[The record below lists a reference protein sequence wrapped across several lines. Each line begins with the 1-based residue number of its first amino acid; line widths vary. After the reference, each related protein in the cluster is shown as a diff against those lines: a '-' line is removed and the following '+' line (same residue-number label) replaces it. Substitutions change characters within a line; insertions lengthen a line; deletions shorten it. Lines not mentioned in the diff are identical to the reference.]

1 MGRRKARGMVRI
13 GIAVVLAMSVGMM
26 AFAATEGELVVV
38 QGAEPTGLDPAVHRE
53 NPTYNVTMNIFDS
66 LLQRNADG
74 SITPALAESFEALE
88 DENAWIF
95 HLRAGVTF
103 HNGEPLTADA
113 VVATVD
119 RIMDPA
125 LNSTRATDLGWI
137 ETVEVIDELTVKI
150 IANKTFALAEHYFSE
165 LQIIPPLHVA
175 EVGTAFDAAPVGTG
189 PFRFVRWDRGNQ
201 VVLERNDDY
210 WQGPA
215 DVETLIFRFITS
227 PASRVTT
234 LLGGD
239 ADLIADPPLTA
250 MDQIENNAA
259 TSLGIATGTRVMFV
273 GLDTKQESPLQD
285 ERVRQALNYAIDK
298 QAIIENLLYG
308 LAEET
313 VAMTTSTDL
322 GFNPDLSPYPYD
334 PDKARQLL
342 ADAGYPNGFEISMDA
357 LNGRYINDKEVAQ
370 AIAGFLS
377 EVGITVNINI
387 LEFGA
392 FNAAIFS
399 QTSSPMYFVGW
410 GNAPF
415 DASYVYDFI
424 VRSDGLLSTIDDP
437 VIDALINAGNSTI
450 NQADRIAIYHT
461 AAELINDAAPVIFLY
476 KQPVLYGF
484 SSRLTW
490 TPRSDEFLWMYD
502 AVLD

>member
-1 MGRRKARGMVRI
+1 MGRSRAKGMLHI
-13 GIAVVLAMSVGMM
+13 GIAILATVLVGTM
-26 AFAATEGELVVV
+26 AFAATDGELVVV
-38 QGAEPTGLDPAVHRE
+38 QGAEPTGLDPTVHRE

-74 SITPALAESFEALE
+74 SITPALAESYEALE
-88 DENAWIF
+88 GENAWIF
-95 HLRAGVTF
+95 HLRPGVTF
-103 HNGEPLTADA
+103 HNGEALTADA
-113 VVATVD
+113 VVATVN
-119 RIMDPA
+119 RIFDPEF
-125 LNSTRATDLGWI
+125 NSTRATDLGWI

-165 LQIIPPLHVA
+165 LQIIPPLYAA
-175 EVGTAFDAAPVGTG
+175 EVGMGFDSAPIGTG
-189 PFRFVRWDRGNQ
+189 PFKFVRWDRGNQ

-215 DVETLIFRFITS
+215 AVKRVVFRFISS
-227 PASRVTT
+227 PASRATT

-250 MDQIENNAA
+250 MDQIESNPA
-259 TSLGIATGTRVMFV
+259 TRLGIATGTRVMFV
-273 GLDTKQESPLQD
+273 GLDTRQDSPLQD
-285 ERVRQALNYAIDK
+285 VRVRLALNYAVDK

-322 GFNPDLSPYPYD
+322 GFNPDLDPYPYD
-334 PDKARQLL
+334 PARARQLL
-342 ADAGYPNGFEISMDA
+342 IDAGYPNGFEISMDT

-377 EVGITVNINI
+377 EIGITVNINV

-392 FNAAIFS
+392 FNGAIFS
-399 QTSSPMYFVGW
+399 HTSSPMYLAGW

-424 VRSDGLLSTIDDP
+424 IRSNGLLSTIDDP

-450 NQADRIAIYHT
+450 NQADRIAIYHA
-461 AAELINDAAPVIFLY
+461 AAELIMEAAPVLDLY

-502 AVLD
+502 AVLE

>member
-1 MGRRKARGMVRI
+1 MGGNRSRRVVQI
-13 GIAVVLAMSVGMM
+13 GVAVLLSIVVGIM
-26 AFAATEGELVVV
+26 AFAATDGELVVV
-38 QGAEPTGLDPAVHRE
+38 QGAEPTGLDPTVHRE

-74 SITPALAESFEALE
+74 SITPALAESFETLE

-95 HLRAGVTF
+95 HLRPGVTF
-103 HNGEPLTADA
+103 HNGEALTADA
-113 VVATVD
+113 VVATVN
-119 RIMDPA
+119 RIFDPA

-175 EVGTAFDAAPVGTG
+175 EVGTDFDAAPIGTG
-189 PFRFVRWDRGNQ
+189 PFKFVRWDRGNQ

-215 DVETLIFRFITS
+215 QVESVVFRFITS

-239 ADLIADPPLTA
+239 ADLIADPPLSA
-250 MDQIENNAA
+250 MDQIENNPS
-259 TSLGIATGTRVMFV
+259 TDLGIATGTRVMFV
-273 GLDTKQESPLQD
+273 GLDTRQDSPLQD
-285 ERVRQALNYAIDK
+285 VRVRLALNYAIDK

-322 GFNPDLSPYPYD
+322 GFNPDLDPYPYN
-334 PDKARQLL
+334 PTMARQLL
-342 ADAGYPNGFEISMDA
+342 IDAGYPNGFEISMDS

-370 AIAGFLS
+370 ALAGFLS
-377 EVGITVNINI
+377 EVGITVNINV

-392 FNAAIFS
+392 FNGAIFS
-399 QTSSPMYFVGW
+399 HTSSPMYFAGW

-424 VRSDGLLSTIDDP
+424 IRSNGLLWTIDDP

-461 AAELINDAAPVIFLY
+461 AAELILEAAPVIDLY

-502 AVLD
+502 AVLE